1 VVFETATPM
10 LELAE
15 HVFAKPPF
23 SASGGGPITHVDDG
37 QAVLKLGMDHHHHH
51 HRQQGGGDAL
61 TPGPSSQ
68 RTHIFTRAETAT
80 KLAPVIPADAVGK
93 NALMAEG
100 DVIGRGRDAEI
111 LDAGPGLVLRKL
123 LKPRPSG
130 QEAEVMR
137 WVVNHGYPA
146 PRVVEET
153 EEGMVMQRVDGPTM
167 LDRLSARD
175 VRRNMRTLAELH
187 AQLHALPVLPGLPTP
202 YGDGPALLHGDLH
215 PGNVILSEDGPVV
228 IDWTNA
234 CAGPA
239 GADLATAWLL
249 IACAGL
255 PETRT
260 RRTLQQVGRRMA
272 LAALLSAAKPL
283 GELDLAQPQLAA
295 VLTQRQHDPN
305 MSPEELARMARVVR
319 RAGRVE
325 MQRR

>member
-1 VVFETATPM
+1 MATPM

-15 HVFAKPPF
+15 HVFAEPPF

-37 QAVLKLGMDHHHHH
+37 LAVLKLGMDHHH
-51 HRQQGGGDAL
+51 RQQGDGARSRLDRPANVP
-61 TPGPSSQ
+61 TSSP
-68 RTHIFTRAETAT
+68 RPETAT
-80 KLAPVIPADAVGK
+80 KLEPVIPADAVGK

-187 AQLHALPVLPGLPTP
+187 AQLHALPVPPGLPTP

-215 PGNVILSEDGPVV
+215 PGNVILAEDGPVV

-260 RRTLQQVGRRMA
+260 RRTLEQVGRRLA

-283 GELDLAQPQLAA
+283 GELDLAQSQLAA
-295 VLTQRQHDPN
+295 VLTERQHDPN